1 MPAGYTGD
9 WLMTKNKP
17 MPIRFITC
25 LFTTVLAVSA
35 ATHADAQ
42 NGFSPERLQRLD
54 QFFATYTERG
64 DLPGTVTLVL
74 KDGEV
79 AYRGVH
85 GWRDVEAQ
93 APMTEDAIFRIASQT
108 KAIVSVAA
116 MILQEEGRLLIGDPV
131 GRYLPEFYDTTVAVA
146 DDEGGYSVVPA
157 DREITVRDLLMHTSG
172 VGYGYGVA
180 ADAWADAGI
189 QGWYFADRDEP
200 IRETVRRMAAL
211 PFDAQPGVA
220 WVYGYSTDILGA
232 VVEAASGQAL
242 DTFLRER
249 ILAPLGMD
257 DTHFYLPPGK
267 VERLATVYAR
277 TDDGTLARSPDESN
291 MTGQGGYV
299 DGPRR
304 SLSAGAGLLSTAHD
318 YARFLLMLANGG
330 EWDSVRVLSRKSVDL
345 MTVNHLADP
354 DLYPW
359 QEGTGFGLGFRVAL
373 DVGVRGIPGSVG
385 EFGWGGAY
393 HSTYWVDPAEGLVV
407 VYFTQVIPSG
417 NLDDHAKLR
426 TLIYQALE

>member
-1 MPAGYTGD
+1 MNTRRI
-9 WLMTKNKP
+9 L
-17 MPIRFITC
+17 RH
-25 LFTTVLAVSA
+25 LALATATSLALLASA
-35 ATHADAQ
+35 AGAADGLSDQ
-42 NGFSPERLQRLD
+42 RLQRLD
-54 QFFATYTERG
+54 QFFTTYTERG

-79 AYRGVH
+79 AYKGVH
-85 GWRDVEAQ
+85 GWRDIESQ
-93 APMTEDAIFRIASQT
+93 SPMTEDAIFRIASQT

-131 GRYLPEFYDTTVAVA
+131 SRYLPEFAQTQVAVA
-146 DDEGGYSVVPA
+146 GEDGAYEVVPA
-157 DREITVRDLLMHTSG
+157 KRAITVRDLLTHTSG
-172 VGYGYGVA
+172 VDYGYGTA

-211 PFDAQPGVA
+211 PFDAQPGEE

-232 VVEAASGQAL
+232 VVEVAAGMAL
-242 DTFLRER
+242 DAFLAER
-249 ILAPLGMD
+249 IFTPLGMT
-257 DTHFYLPPGK
+257 DTHFYLPADKTG
-267 VERLATVYAR
+267 RLATVYAV
-277 TDDGTLARSPDESN
+277 TEDGSLARSPAESN

-299 DGPRR
+299 EGPRK

-318 YARFLLMLANGG
+318 YARFLQMLANEG
-330 EWDSVRVLSRKSVDL
+330 ELDGARVLSRKSVQL

-354 DLYPW
+354 SMYPW
-359 QEGTGFGLGFRVAL
+359 DAGMGFGLGFKVTL
-373 DVGVRGIPGSVG
+373 DVGVRGVPSSVG
-385 EFGWGGAY
+385 DYAWGGAY